1 MKYVPKRRRG
11 GFAKRR
17 SSFGGTSGKTG
28 LNVGSGVSQGGGATK
43 SPITP
48 STGTTV
54 TPGSSIALASAD
66 TPSTGITSSGVT
78 QDPIGVQAP
87 DLALASAS
95 GQPSTDLPPM
105 LEALIQGSNL
115 PQINDASL
123 ANINTGIGRSNINTP
138 ALNFRMQPGSWGYTP
153 AGGKF
158 EEGGMVGPGG
168 VPMQEGQPVAGSMPM
183 PQPGG
188 ETPTLSPEEMEG
200 AIAQTVQRNP
210 QAIQQLASEMQAA
223 IASGELNADQVNMG
237 LQLCQSALQDPSLYP
252 QLRQYAVQQGLAEED
267 ELPMEYD
274 QGLIFVLILGC
285 RLALGQPVPG
295 LQAPVAAGPT
305 ELPSMASGGA
315 LPERSPNPGG
325 GIPIM
330 AHEGEYVIPQEV
342 VKAKGTD
349 FFDQMVQKYNG
360 SNKSI

>member
-1 MKYVPKRRRG
+1 M
-11 GFAKRR
+11 
-17 SSFGGTSGKTG
+17 STSGNAGLQVNTG
-28 LNVGSGVSQGGGATK
+28 AGSNVSK
-43 SPITP
+43 SPVVD
-48 STGTTV
+48 SSGTTI
-54 TPGSSIALASAD
+54 TPGSSLQFPSNQGTSGL
-66 TPSTGITSSGVT
+66 TPST
-78 QDPIGVQAP
+78 QPQRPIGTQAP
-87 DLALASAS
+87 DLAIQSN
-95 GQPSTDLPPM
+95 QPSTDLPPM
-105 LEALIQGSNL
+105 LEQLIQGSNL
-115 PQINDASL
+115 PQINNAALSEL
-123 ANINTGIGRSNINTP
+123 QTGIGRSNINTQ
-138 ALNFRMQPGSWGYTP
+138 ALNFRMQPGKWGYA
-153 AGGKF
+153 AGQF

-168 VPMQEGQPVAGSMPM
+168 VPMQEGQPVAGGMPM

-188 ETPTLSPEEMEG
+188 QTPTLSPEEMEG
-200 AIAQTVQRNP
+200 AIAQTVQKNP

-223 IASGELNADQVNMG
+223 IASGELSADQVNMG

-305 ELPSMASGGA
+305 ELPSMDGGGA

-330 AHEGEYVIPQEV
+330 AHEGEYVIPNEV